1 MELIPEEEFL
11 KTHKGAAQVTVTV
24 EEANAT
30 FGLTLGQQIKFSMPY
45 TSKVGTRLGGGG
57 EA

>member
-24 EEANAT
+24 DEANAT
-30 FGLTLGQQIKFSMPY
+30 FGLTLGQQIKLSVPY
-45 TSKVGTRLGGGG
+45 AAKVGYHLERLKK
-57 EA
+57 